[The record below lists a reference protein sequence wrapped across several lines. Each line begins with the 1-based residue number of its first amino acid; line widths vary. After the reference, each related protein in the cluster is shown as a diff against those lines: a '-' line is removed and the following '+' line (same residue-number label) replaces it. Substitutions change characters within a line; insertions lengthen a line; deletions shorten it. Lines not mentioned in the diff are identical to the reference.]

1 MHKHDDAPLSQSDQ
15 EDDYPDGSDDGAD
28 DEAVERCAVVLLFSC
43 VFVGGHRGA
52 LTSDE

>member
-1 MHKHDDAPLSQSDQ
+1 MKILDLRELPT
-15 EDDYPDGSDDGAD
+15 DGSDDGAD
-28 DEAVERCAVVLLFSC
+28 DEAVEGCAVVLLFSC